1 MAGPTIYER
10 VRDDILAHTLRPAQ
24 EIDEKM
30 LCERYQVSRTPI
42 REALIRLEGD
52 GLVDFKAN
60 RGARVSALILS
71 DFPRYLEALHL
82 VKRAIVRLASYRR
95 HQVDIDRI
103 SSWLREYKSINCGN
117 ENSFESVSFKYAKT
131 ERELLLAISV
141 ASHNP
146 YLVGQLKHLLT
157 RGHRMLRMPYAY
169 EAMEGRSVDDYA
181 NGIKDVYG
189 DVVSAIEKQDAA
201 RAEEE
206 INKLHQDLV
215 LRLREYIEE
224 NQTQKINLE
233 NLLE

>member
-1 MAGPTIYER
+1 MVGSTIYER

-42 REALIRLEGD
+42 REALIRLESD
-52 GLVDFKAN
+52 GLVDFKVN

-82 VKRAIVRLASYRR
+82 VKRAIARLASYRR

-103 SSWLREYKSINCGN
+103 SSCLREFKSINCDK
-117 ENSFESVSFKYAKT
+117 ENSFESVSFKYVKE

-146 YLVGQLKHLLT
+146 YLIGQLKHLLT

-169 EAMEGRSVDDYA
+169 EAMEGRGVENYA
-181 NGIKDVYG
+181 NEIKEIYG
-189 DVVSAIEKQDAA
+189 DVVGAIEEQDAA
-201 RAEEE
+201 RAELE
-206 INKLHQDLV
+206 INKLHQNLV
-215 LRLREYIEE
+215 LRLREYNEE
-224 NQTQKINLE
+224 NQTKNINLE
-233 NLLE
+233 NFLE